1 MIKRAF
7 VLLFALM
14 LLSACGYRGALT
26 LPQDAPE
33 QTTTQNTPAENQ
45 NGTADK

>member
-1 MIKRAF
+1 MIKRAL
-7 VLLFALM
+7 VSLFALV

-33 QTTTQNTPAENQ
+33 ETTTQNAPAENQ
-45 NGTADK
+45 NGTEDK